1 MLRKAFYSSK
11 MAELWLWIL
20 NIQVIQGM
28 MKIWK
33 KYVISLCRQII
44 NNVFNILD
52 MSYDTCH
59 CSLSEDI
66 KHEAGCFKMCAPSA
80 E

>member
-1 MLRKAFYSSK
+1 MLRKALHSSK
-11 MAELWLWIL
+11 VAELWLWIL
-20 NIQVIQGM
+20 NIRVIQGM

-33 KYVISLCRQII
+33 KYVESPRRQIS
-44 NNVFNILD
+44 NNVFNILG

-59 CSLSEDI
+59 CILSEHI